1 MNVVVIGA
9 GKMGLP
15 LACQIASRGAS
26 VVAADK
32 NPHIVESIN
41 RGVVPFDE
49 PGVDELLAQ
58 VVGEGRLR
66 ATTDTTEAVKTADV
80 TIVIVPVLLT
90 PENKADLGIILSVTD
105 DIAAGLKK
113 GAMVVYETTLP
124 VGTTRSFAP
133 LLEKSGLKCGADFDL
148 AFSPERV
155 KSKLVLRNLT
165 VNPKVVGGYDEKS
178 AARAEKFYADYIGA
192 PVINVKTLE
201 ASEFVKLA
209 GMVYRDV
216 NIAIA
221 NELARFA
228 ELKGIDVKET
238 FPAANTDG
246 EAYLLFPGIGVGGH
260 CTPVYPYFLIHG
272 AREVGMEANLPIL
285 ARQINDGQAAPCLDR
300 LSDAIGDLKGQRV
313 TIMGLGFR
321 PGVKEHTCS
330 PAFLIGE
337 ELARRG
343 ADATLNDPLYSDDK
357 IRHHGFAPSSLEGA
371 ALVLNTNHPEYA
383 DLDWAALAASGVKAV
398 VDGRNFWDRAAIE
411 AAGIRYIGVGR

>member
-124 VGTTRSFAP
+124 VGTTRGFAP
-133 LLEKSGLKCGADFDL
+133 LLEKSGLKCGVDFDL

-178 AARAEKFYADYIGA
+178 AARAEKFYADFVGA

-285 ARQINDGQAAPCLDR
+285 ARQINDGQAAHCLDR
-300 LSDAIGDLKGQRV
+300 LEAVIGDLKGQRV

-343 ADATLNDPLYSDDK
+343 ADATLNDPLYSDDE
-357 IRHHGFAPSSLEGA
+357 IRRHGFAPSAIEGA
-371 ALVLNTNHPEYA
+371 ALVLNTNHLEYA